1 MDFSLLI
8 EIQLAD
14 PSPAAERRAYDACV
28 RQAVL
33 ADELG
38 YHALWAVEHHGLL
51 RILALFGARGAARA
65 HRRAHATHPAWT
77 CRHALTPGRYN
88 HPIRVAERIAVL
100 DILSGGRVNWGSGK
114 SSSLVEQGAF
124 EVDRGGLDSEWREAL
139 EMIPKMWR
147 SDLFE
152 WSGRHYRIP
161 PIAVD
166 PETDSA
172 AAPADFRRLL
182 AARDRRGRRRAW
194 RRLAEFQ
201 RGQRRLPAKQDRDL
215 SRKDCHGARPS
226 RRREQPVLLH
236 TRGARARRRPKGMR
250 TRLSR
255 RALLSRSRWRPT
267 FSRASGSS
275 RPSTCRAIR

>member
-14 PSPAAERRAYDACV
+14 PSPAAERRAYEECV

-51 RILALFGARGAARA
+51 EYSHCSAPEVLLGHIAART
-65 HRRAHATHPAWT
+65 RRIRLGHAVT
-77 CRHALTPGRYN
+77 LTPGRYN

-147 SDLFE
+147 SRSVRVERPPLSD
-152 WSGRHYRIP
+152 SADCRH
-161 PIAVD
+161 
-166 PETDSA
+166 PETHSA
-172 AAPADFRRLL
+172 AAPADLRRLL
-182 AARDRRGRRRAW
+182 AARDRRGS
-194 RRLAEFQ
+194 
-201 RGQRRLPAKQDRDL
+201 PAHL
-215 SRKDCHGARPS
+215 VSAR
-226 RRREQPVLLH
+226 
-236 TRGARARRRPKGMR
+236 
-250 TRLSR
+250 
-255 RALLSRSRWRPT
+255 
-267 FSRASGSS
+267 
-275 RPSTCRAIR
+275 